1 MTIWAALWLSLAYR
15 LMNGPSWDVF
25 VAAAAIFC
33 GIIASDGISGF
44 LHWFCDT
51 FLEETTPVIGVQLI
65 APFREHHRDPLALT
79 RHGFLELCG
88 NSAAAFLSVLTP
100 VWWFGPAEPQS
111 QLGVFGYLF
120 VLTFSLILTATN
132 QLHSWAH
139 NSAPPRIVHW
149 LQRAGLALSAKH
161 HSPHHAPPYRT
172 NYCVT
177 NGWVNPFADRFSI
190 FLHAERIFVRLGVPR
205 KGSET

>member
-1 MTIWAALWLSLAYR
+1 MATWTALWLSIAHR
-15 LMNGPSWDVF
+15 LMNGPSWNVF
-25 VAAAAIFC
+25 IAVAAVFT

-100 VWWFGPAEPQS
+100 VWWLGPVEPQS
-111 QLGVFGYLF
+111 QSASIRLYIRPYVLSDSDGHQSIAQLGASFGAAAPGALAAAGRPGSVVNASF
-120 VLTFSLILTATN
+120 APSC
-132 QLHSWAH
+132 
-139 NSAPPRIVHW
+139 SAESYELLR
-149 LQRAGLALSAKH
+149 
-161 HSPHHAPPYRT
+161 Y
-172 NYCVT
+172 
-177 NGWVNPFADRFSI
+177 
-190 FLHAERIFVRLGVPR
+190 ERLGQCIRRPLLDFCACR
-205 KGSET
+205 TDIRGDRRTS